1 MSNLSIS
8 ILALPRFLEVALIH
22 AGYSHLDDLENID
35 ADELASDL
43 KISSETAQDVLRQV
57 EYRKAGP
64 SSLRSRPS
72 TIIPSH
78 SAAQQAAAAPA
89 VSQSQ
94 TASSLLRRDFGGSV
108 PTQIPNDAGKGGTSV
123 DLVRSAFVPA
133 QGRGQAQTQVQVQ
146 GWTTGNTSI
155 DHLLSPPPFTPL
167 PANTSTTKAKT
178 SGGGVRPG
186 MVLGLAAPPGT
197 GKTSLIIRV
206 ALSAR
211 LQTRFTDICAQVDA
225 EGSITGPKLL
235 RAATAVLRLQNHGIN
250 NNHSN
255 QESSPTAPSG
265 NKTTPKQL
273 LDGIHVIRVT
283 TQPEMLAFWYT
294 IDDWLRAHPRVKLVA
309 VDTLSYFF
317 RNPAIDL
324 GTKKRLLEMVKQKIA
339 KASTVYGCA
348 VIIASQMATKLLTN
362 ENKPAATFEAGDKA
376 ILMPQLGDLWVPPKA
391 LKLSLFK
398 AGKGYGTRYAHV
410 QAQIGEKGERPWA
423 EFEIDGDGLITD
435 PPATVEMEPDI

>member
-1 MSNLSIS
+1 MANPTVSV
-8 ILALPRFLEVALIH
+8 LALPRFLEVALIR
-22 AGYSHLDDLENID
+22 AGYSHLDDLDGID
-35 ADELASDL
+35 ADELATDL
-43 KISSETAQDVLRQV
+43 KISRETAQDVLRQV

-64 SSLRSRPS
+64 SSLRPRPATAS
-72 TIIPSH
+72 QSQFATPPPP
-78 SAAQQAAAAPA
+78 APA
-89 VSQSQ
+89 SQSQ
-94 TASSLLRRDFGGSV
+94 TASSLLRRDLGVSV
-108 PTQIPNDAGKGGTSV
+108 PTLNPTAEKRGTAV
-123 DLVRSAFVPA
+123 DLVRSVFVPE
-133 QGRGQAQTQVQVQ
+133 QAQA
-146 GWTTGNTSI
+146 WTTGNKAI
-155 DHLLSPPPFTPL
+155 DHLLAPPPFTSL
-167 PANTSTTKAKT
+167 SALTNNSITTIT
-178 SGGGVRPG
+178 TTTPPSGGVRPG

-211 LQTRFTDICAQVDA
+211 LPSLATSTDPPPEVLLVDA

-235 RAATAVLRLQNHGIN
+235 RAAHAVLQLHNDQPTST
-250 NNHSN
+250 SN
-255 QESSPTAPSG
+255 KTNSTSLPASM
-265 NKTTPKQL
+265 TTPKQL

-294 IDDWLRAHPRVKLVA
+294 IDDWLRAHPRVKLIA

-317 RNPAIDL
+317 RNPAMDL

-398 AGKGYGTRYAHV
+398 AGKRYGTRYAHI
-410 QAQIGEKGERPWA
+410 QAQVGEKAERPWA
-423 EFEIDGDGLITD
+423 EFEIDDDGLIID
-435 PPATVEMEPDI
+435 PPAIVETEPDVE